1 MRTYRLT
8 LAAVILPLA
17 WSSFVGS
24 ACAQMSVAYK
34 GEIELP
40 VSLWT
45 GDGVQLEKGKFEI
58 EIRSEKGF
66 NFLAFLRKGKII
78 SLVNGQAMGAEV
90 KADKFP
96 DQPMVGTVYLYAATP
111 HEPEKDEKS
120 SVTFVEHL
128 RSRPWRAALRVYN
141 YSDPQNREVDFI
153 LDEES
158 TPGQWSRTNFKLF
171 LKK

>member
-1 MRTYRLT
+1 
-8 LAAVILPLA
+8 
-17 WSSFVGS
+17 
-24 ACAQMSVAYK
+24 MSVAYK

-58 EIRSEKGF
+58 EIRSEKGLY
-66 NFLAFLRKGKII
+66 FLAFLRKGEII

>member
-1 MRTYRLT
+1 MALF
-8 LAAVILPLA
+8 AAILPLA
-17 WSSFVGS
+17 WGVFVGS
-24 ACAQMSVAYK
+24 ACAQMSVVYK
-34 GEIELP
+34 GDIELP
-40 VSLWT
+40 TSLCT
-45 GDGVQLEKGKFEI
+45 GDGIQLEKGKFEI
-58 EIRSEKGF
+58 EIRSEKGLRL
-66 NFLAFLRKGKII
+66 LAFLRKGEII
-78 SLVNGQAMGAEV
+78 SLVNGQALGAEV
-90 KADKFP
+90 KADKLP

-141 YSDPQNREVDFI
+141 YSDHQNREVDFI
-153 LDEES
+153 LEEES

>member
-1 MRTYRLT
+1 MGLF
-8 LAAVILPLA
+8 AAILPLA
-17 WSSFVGS
+17 WGVFVGS
-24 ACAQMSVAYK
+24 ARAQMSIVYK
-34 GEIELP
+34 GDIELP
-40 VSLWT
+40 TSLCT
-45 GDGVQLEKGKFEI
+45 GDGIQLEKGKFEI
-58 EIRSEKGF
+58 EIRSEKGL
-66 NFLAFLRKGKII
+66 NFLAFLRKGEII

-90 KADKFP
+90 QADKLP

-120 SVTFVEHL
+120 SATFVEHL

-141 YSDPQNREVDFI
+141 YSDHQNREVDFI
-153 LDEES
+153 LEEES